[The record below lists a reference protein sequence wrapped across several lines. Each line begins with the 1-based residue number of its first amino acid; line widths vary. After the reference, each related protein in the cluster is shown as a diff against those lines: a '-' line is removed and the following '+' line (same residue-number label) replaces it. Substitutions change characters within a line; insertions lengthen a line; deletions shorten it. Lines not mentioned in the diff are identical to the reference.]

1 MFGAA
6 AAYFVGIFAMLFCGL
21 SAVVLIRAINRADP
35 PEASSSPEHEQV
47 GDKIAV

>member
-1 MFGAA
+1 MFGVA

-21 SAVVLIRAINRADP
+21 SAFVLIRAINHFDP
-35 PEASSSPEHEQV
+35 PEAPSSPEHIQV